1 METPICDF
9 VRKYAGSGTIRAHM
23 PGHKG
28 NEVPRVGGFSGA
40 RMGSGKEAER
50 NIGKE
55 DERKIGR
62 EAEGEFER
70 ETGGEAERG
79 FGKETEETYNSA
91 FAKIA
96 KYDITEIARADDLYD
111 PHGIIAESEANAT
124 RVFGC
129 PTFYSTE
136 GSSLC
141 IRAMLY
147 LCMMKQREEA
157 AKKAAGTRRGAGA
170 GSAHESWMAAGKKS
184 RAGTEAARVPWVLAG
199 RDAHKTFLSACI
211 LLGLD
216 VEWVAP
222 ETGDEVIDGADVEK
236 ALLAGVSVH
245 GCLPCCVYVTTP
257 TYTGCNVSIGEIA
270 RICHQHGV
278 PVAADNAHGAYM
290 HFYGHYQFG
299 AGSKDA
305 LDPIS
310 RGADICCD
318 SAHKTLPVLTG
329 GAYLHLREGF
339 LCGNSE
345 PGRVEKSERT
355 EDPAWAEEPWRTEE
369 PGRVEKPEELGR
381 KVKEAM
387 AMFAST
393 SPSWLILQS
402 LDRQNPYLASA
413 FGKEVGN
420 TAESV
425 MKVKKAL
432 REAGFV
438 LVGDDFLRI
447 TIATRGWGYTGDEFA
462 EILRAP
468 HLSEAEARGLTDVDA
483 PHLSN
488 ANSPELSDA
497 EARGDGECEKE
508 TAIHAA
514 RPVEVEFSDPDVVVM
529 MFSPANASSELEEIL
544 DRILRI
550 PKRAPLPPSPELRPS
565 VLPLPEKVMTV
576 RETALLPGEIVPVG
590 EALGRVAQ
598 LMDVS
603 CPPAIPIVMPGE
615 RIGEREIARLRYYG
629 YETCKV
635 VRE

>member
-28 NEVPRVGGFSGA
+28 KETLFAEEPSGA
-40 RMGSGKEAER
+40 HPTSG
-50 NIGKE
+50 
-55 DERKIGR
+55 GR
-62 EAEGEFER
+62 FGE
-70 ETGGEAERG
+70 ETGEGSREDT
-79 FGKETEETYNSA
+79 KETYNSA

-111 PHGIIAESEANAT
+111 PHGIIAESEANAS

-147 LCMMKQREEA
+147 ICMMKQNEEA

-222 ETGDEVIDGADVEK
+222 EAGDEVIDDVDVK
-236 ALLAGVSVH
+236 NALLAGIKAH
-245 GCLPCCVYVTTP
+245 GFPPCCVYVTTP
-257 TYTGCNVSIGEIA
+257 TYIGWNVSIREVA
-270 RICHQHGV
+270 KICHYYGV
-278 PVAADNAHGAYM
+278 YVVVDNAHGAYL
-290 HFYGHYQFG
+290 HFYPYYHFG
-299 AGSKDA
+299 SDRKST

-310 RGADICCD
+310 QGADMCCD

-329 GAYLHLREGF
+329 GAYLHLRKGF
-339 LCGNSE
+339 YPGELDPKRKAE
-345 PGRVEKSERT
+345 PGRM
-355 EDPAWAEEPWRTEE
+355 
-369 PGRVEKPEELGR
+369 
-381 KVKEAM
+381 VKEAM
-387 AMFAST
+387 SLFAST

-402 LDRQNPYLASA
+402 LDKQNPYLAGA
-413 FGKEVGN
+413 FGKEVERMDE
-420 TAESV
+420 AVYEARS
-425 MKVKKAL
+425 AL
-432 REAGFV
+432 KDAGFE
-438 LVGDDFLRI
+438 LIGNDRLRI

-462 EILRAP
+462 EILRTPVVIDVAP
-468 HLSEAEARGLTDVDA
+468 DEVAVVPGEVDETPDKGENEKRKKAPAEHVVRA
-483 PHLSN
+483 
-488 ANSPELSDA
+488 
-497 EARGDGECEKE
+497 
-508 TAIHAA
+508 
-514 RPVEVEFSDPDVVVM
+514 VEVEFSDPDVVVM
-529 MFSPANASSELEEIL
+529 MFTPSNTSTELAEIV

-550 PKRAPLPPSPELRPS
+550 PKRAPLPPSPELGS
-565 VLPLPEKVMTV
+565 ELPEKVMTM
-576 RETALLPGEIVPVG
+576 REAALLPGEFVSVG

-615 RIGEREIARLRYYG
+615 RIGENEIARLRYYG
-629 YETCKV
+629 YEMCMV

>member
-28 NEVPRVGGFSGA
+28 KETLFAEEPSGA
-40 RMGSGKEAER
+40 HPTSG
-50 NIGKE
+50 
-55 DERKIGR
+55 GR
-62 EAEGEFER
+62 FGE
-70 ETGGEAERG
+70 ETGEGSREDT
-79 FGKETEETYNSA
+79 KETYNSA

-111 PHGIIAESEANAT
+111 PHGIIAESEANAS
-124 RVFGC
+124 RAFGC

-147 LCMMKQREEA
+147 ICMMKQNEEQDTFQKMLA
-157 AKKAAGTRRGAGA
+157 RRKG
-170 GSAHESWMAAGKKS
+170 EMAAP
-184 RAGTEAARVPWVLAG
+184 AARVPWVLAA

-222 ETGDEVIDGADVEK
+222 KAGDEVIDGADVEK

-278 PVAADNAHGAYM
+278 PVAADNAHGAYL
-290 HFYGHYQFG
+290 HFYPYYHFG
-299 AGSKDA
+299 SDRKST

-310 RGADICCD
+310 QGADMCCD

-345 PGRVEKSERT
+345 PGRVEE
-355 EDPAWAEEPWRTEE
+355 
-369 PGRVEKPEELGR
+369 PEELGR

-432 REAGFV
+432 REAGFD

-488 ANSPELSDA
+488 ANSPELSEA
-497 EARGDGECEKE
+497 EARGDGECERE

-576 RETALLPGEIVPVG
+576 REAALLPGEIVPVG

-629 YETCKV
+629 YEACKV